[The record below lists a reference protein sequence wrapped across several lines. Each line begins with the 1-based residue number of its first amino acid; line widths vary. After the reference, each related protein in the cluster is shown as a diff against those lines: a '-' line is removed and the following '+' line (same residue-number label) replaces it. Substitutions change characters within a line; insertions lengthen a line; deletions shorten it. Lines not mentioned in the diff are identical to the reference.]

1 MSVTVQY
8 VPSVDFGGGWRTVPG
23 FVSASATGYDVRVV
37 EVRTA
42 LVDRTCA
49 EDPSGPGC

>member
-1 MSVTVQY
+1 VSVTVEY
-8 VPSVDFGGGWRTVPG
+8 AASVDFGTGWRPVPG
-23 FVSASATGYDVRVV
+23 VVRAEAGGYGVRVV

-49 EDPSGPGC
+49 EDPTGPGC

>member
-1 MSVTVQY
+1 MQY
-8 VPSVDFGGGWRTVPG
+8 AASVDFGSGLWRPVAGYVTATTGGYG
-23 FVSASATGYDVRVV
+23 VRVV

-49 EDPSGPGC
+49 ESPRGPGC